1 MRAIASTD
9 SSVQVKSDF
18 VNEESL
24 STKTKPSLAF
34 PCYYCG
40 PVGSS
45 VHHTLSAMA
54 AEITGLVLGAL
65 GISGLFTAC
74 IENLDIVMRARHFE
88 RDFDLLCAKVI
99 LMPVPRGHFAGY
111 TRMPIGPR

>member
-1 MRAIASTD
+1 ME
-9 SSVQVKSDF
+9 SDF

-24 STKTKPSLAF
+24 PTKSKPSLTF

-40 PVGSS
+40 PVDSS

-54 AEITGLVLGAL
+54 AEITSLVLGAL

-74 IENLDIVMRARHFE
+74 INNFDIVVKAWHFG
-88 RDFDLLCAKVI
+88 RDFDLLCIKV
-99 LMPVPRGHFAGY
+99 LMPVPRDHFAGY
-111 TRMPIGPR
+111 MRMPIGPR